1 MKYHARDYLAVL
13 GSHAALLL
21 AVYTWMLA
29 GLPEPEAGALTV
41 YVHIVLSGVFCL
53 VCASRWGG
61 FAATAAM
68 TLLLWHFP
76 LAQIV
81 HACRLSVL
89 ITHWELTLLVLA
101 FAAVYSFTRYD
112 GLQKLFAALRVEV
125 FFLLLF
131 GLLVFP
137 FFGMDAL
144 AVWESVREGISNGV
158 HALLGILYA

>member
-13 GSHAALLL
+13 GSHVVLLL
-21 AVYTWMLA
+21 AVYTWILV
-29 GLPEPEAGALTV
+29 GLPTPEAGALTV

-53 VCASRWGG
+53 VCMSRWGG

-68 TLLLWHFP
+68 TLLLWHLP
-76 LAQIV
+76 LAQIF

-131 GLLVFP
+131 GLLIFP
-137 FFGMDAL
+137 LLGMDAL
-144 AVWESVREGISNGV
+144 AVWESVREGISSGA

>member
-1 MKYHARDYLAVL
+1 
-13 GSHAALLL
+13 
-21 AVYTWMLA
+21 MLDFITEKQSSWDFLKQTE
-29 GLPEPEAGALTV
+29 LPVFIYGMGDGALKILSAFEKHGIAAAGFFASDEFV
-41 YVHIVLSGVFCL
+41 RGHYFEGHLVHKLS
-53 VCASRWGG
+53 
-61 FAATAAM
+61 
-68 TLLLWHFP
+68 H
-76 LAQIV
+76 IEE
-81 HACRLSVL
+81 L
-89 ITHWELTLLVLA
+89 IDEFVVVLA

-158 HALLGILYA
+158 HGLLSVLYA

>member
-13 GSHAALLL
+13 GSHAAL
-21 AVYTWMLA
+21 
-29 GLPEPEAGALTV
+29 
-41 YVHIVLSGVFCL
+41 
-53 VCASRWGG
+53 
-61 FAATAAM
+61 
-68 TLLLWHFP
+68 P
-76 LAQIV
+76 LAQIF

-112 GLQKLFAALRVEV
+112 GVQKLFAALRVEV

-144 AVWESVREGISNGV
+144 TVWESVREGISNGV

>member
-21 AVYTWMLA
+21 AVY
-29 GLPEPEAGALTV
+29 
-41 YVHIVLSGVFCL
+41 
-53 VCASRWGG
+53 
-61 FAATAAM
+61 
-68 TLLLWHFP
+68 
-76 LAQIV
+76 
-81 HACRLSVL
+81 
-89 ITHWELTLLVLA
+89 
-101 FAAVYSFTRYD
+101 SFTRYD
-112 GLQKLFAALRVEV
+112 GVQKLFAALRVEV

-131 GLLVFP
+131 GLLIFP

>member
-1 MKYHARDYLAVL
+1 MKYHARDYFAVL

-53 VCASRWGG
+53 VCMSRWGG

-68 TLLLWHFP
+68 T
-76 LAQIV
+76 
-81 HACRLSVL
+81 
-89 ITHWELTLLVLA
+89 
-101 FAAVYSFTRYD
+101 
-112 GLQKLFAALRVEV
+112 
-125 FFLLLF
+125 LLLF

-144 AVWESVREGISNGV
+144 AVWESVREGVSNGV